1 MARRTT
7 DSRQPVE
14 RTPEPRYS
22 RFDYLLVAIP
32 LALLAGVVSVVV
44 LPIPQFVGVSLGAA
58 LAACFVAY
66 GVYTIAD
73 TTSGTAPHEGDGYTV
88 AD

>member
-7 DSRQPVE
+7 EPRQPADG
-14 RTPEPRYS
+14 TPELDCS

-32 LALLAGVVSVVV
+32 LALLAGVVSVAVFS
-44 LPIPQFVGVSLGAA
+44 IPQFVGVSLGAA

-66 GVYTIAD
+66 GVYTIAQAASE
-73 TTSGTAPHEGDGYTV
+73 TTAHETDSYTV